1 MMLIDAN
8 VVLRYLL
15 DDHQELSARAA
26 AVIESRN
33 AVMPMEVACE
43 VVYVLE
49 KVYKTERR
57 LIQRHLSELV
67 SSRLL
72 AVDKDKDAVL
82 LKALELYGATAF
94 DFVDTLL
101 WSYHVVEQQ
110 DVLTF
115 DEKLRKRI
123 ERHDSLPQ

>member
-1 MMLIDAN
+1 MK
-8 VVLRYLL
+8 
-15 DDHQELSARAA
+15 
-26 AVIESRN
+26 
-33 AVMPMEVACE
+33 